1 MKRVEKKFVK
11 IDWKNAQFEL
21 VEGKLMVVELNKDG
35 YIVEETIFMDAIED
49 LMNQPGGLTI
59 SIKKENDLV
68 E

>member
-11 IDWKNAQFEL
+11 IDWKNARFEL

>member
-11 IDWKNAQFEL
+11 IDWKNARFEL
-21 VEGKLMVVELNKDG
+21 VEGKLMVVELDKDG
-35 YIVEETIFMDAIED
+35 NIVEETIFMDAIED

-68 E
+68 K

>member
-21 VEGKLMVVELNKDG
+21 VEGKLMVVELDKDG
-35 YIVEETIFMDAIED
+35 NIVEETIFMDAIED
-49 LMNQPGGLTI
+49 LMNQPGLTI
-59 SIKKENDLV
+59 SIKKENDLA

>member
-21 VEGKLMVVELNKDG
+21 VEGKLMVVELDKDG
-35 YIVEETIFMDAIED
+35 NIVEETIFMDVIED

-59 SIKKENDLV
+59 SIKKENDLA

>member
-21 VEGKLMVVELNKDG
+21 VEGKLMVVELDKDG
-35 YIVEETIFMDAIED
+35 NIVEETIFMDVIED
-49 LMNQPGGLTI
+49 LMNQPGLTI
-59 SIKKENDLV
+59 SIKKENDLA

>member
-21 VEGKLMVVELNKDG
+21 VEGKLMVVELDKDG
-35 YIVEETIFMDAIED
+35 NIVEETIFMDAIED
-49 LMNQPGGLTI
+49 LMNQPGLTI

>member
-21 VEGKLMVVELNKDG
+21 VEGKLMVVELDKDG
-35 YIVEETIFMDAIED
+35 NIVEETIFMDAIED
-49 LMNQPGGLTI
+49 LMNQPGLTI

-68 E
+68 K

>member
-21 VEGKLMVVELNKDG
+21 VEGKLMVVELDKDG
-35 YIVEETIFMDAIED
+35 NIVEETIFMDAIED

>member
-11 IDWKNAQFEL
+11 LDWKNAQLEL
-21 VEGKLMVVELNKDG
+21 VDGRLMVVEFDKNGDG
-35 YIVEETIFMDAIED
+35 IIEETDFMDAIED
-49 LMNQPGGLTI
+49 LMNQPGLTI

>member
-21 VEGKLMVVELNKDG
+21 VDGELMVVEFDKDG
-35 YIVEETIFMDAIED
+35 NIVEETIFMDAIED
-49 LMNQPGGLTI
+49 LMNQPGLTI
-59 SIKKENDLV
+59 NIKKENDLA

>member
-11 IDWKNAQFEL
+11 IDWKNARFEL
-21 VEGKLMVVELNKDG
+21 VEGKLMVVELDKDG
-35 YIVEETIFMDAIED
+35 NIVEETIFMDAIED

>member
-21 VEGKLMVVELNKDG
+21 VEGELMVVELDKDG
-35 YIVEETIFMDAIED
+35 NIVEETIFMDAIED
-49 LMNQPGGLTI
+49 LMNQPGLTI
-59 SIKKENDLV
+59 SIKKENDLA

>member
-21 VEGKLMVVELNKDG
+21 VEGELMVVELDKDG
-35 YIVEETIFMDAIED
+35 NIVEETIFMDAIED
-49 LMNQPGGLTI
+49 LMNQPGLTI
-59 SIKKENDLV
+59 SIKKENNLV